1 MNKAPLFIGLA
12 GYGTVGSGLAEVLH
26 TNKACILRRLGR
38 EIRIKRVLE
47 RDQDK
52 VKQSPF
58 LDKSVE
64 VSTDP
69 TDLYNDPDIA
79 LVVELMGGIDFPSQ
93 VIKGA
98 LQAGKHVVTANK
110 ALLAEAGTEL
120 FDLAAQKGLSLGYE
134 ASVCGA
140 IPIVQALRESLA
152 GNEVINITGILNGTS
167 NYILSEMSTKGMPF
181 DEALAEAQALG
192 YAEAV
197 PTLDIEGIDAAHKLT
212 LLIRLAYG
220 VDYPFVKLP
229 VSGIKGMDPMDIAF
243 AREFGYRIKL
253 VGQARNV
260 SGRIE
265 AGVFPTLVH
274 HTQLMARVGGVYNAV
289 RVEANAA
296 GPIFMHGRG
305 AGGVPTG
312 SAVLADIM
320 SVAREALPNNTGFV
334 EQVLPPAD
342 IFPADEAVSQY
353 YLRVMVPDKPGV
365 LRDLAGCMAEEQ
377 VSVAQAI
384 QKEQNPE
391 SVPIVFMT
399 HEATAKAMRRS
410 IAKMA
415 ERGLLLKEPVLFRVL
430 GAGH

>member
-47 RDQDK
+47 RDHDK
-52 VKQSPF
+52 VRQSPF
-58 LDKSVE
+58 LDKGVG
-64 VSTDP
+64 VGTDP
-69 TDLYNDPDIA
+69 TELYNDPDIA
-79 LVVELMGGIDFPSQ
+79 LVVELMGGIDFPAQ

-120 FDLAAQKGLSLGYE
+120 FALAAQKGLSLGYE

-152 GNEVINITGILNGTS
+152 GNEVVNITGILNGTS

-181 DEALAEAQALG
+181 DVALAEAQALG
-192 YAEAV
+192 YAEAI

-220 VDYPFVKLP
+220 VDYPFAKLP
-229 VSGIKGMDPMDIAF
+229 VSGVKGMDPMDIAF

-260 SGRIE
+260 NGRIE

-289 RVEANAA
+289 RVEGNAS

-320 SVAREALPNNTGFV
+320 AVARGSLPNNTGFV
-334 EQVLPPAD
+334 EQTLPPAD
-342 IFPADEAVSQY
+342 IFPADEAVSQF

-365 LRDLAGCMAEEQ
+365 LRDLAGCMADQGVSMAQ
-377 VSVAQAI
+377 VI
-384 QKEQNPE
+384 QRTDEGKG
-391 SVPIVFMT
+391 VPLVFMT
-399 HEATAKAMRRS
+399 HETTEEAMSTALQRTLDTGMLRQPA
-410 IAKMA
+410 
-415 ERGLLLKEPVLFRVL
+415 VYFRVL
-430 GAGH
+430 D